1 MIVYLS
7 EDRDNMST
15 AETQTLQFQAEAKQV
30 LDLMIHSLYT
40 TKDIFLRELISNAS
54 DALDRLRVES
64 LTNPDLL
71 GKDELFE
78 ITIESDHDARTV
90 TVHDSGIGMS
100 REEVIEHI
108 GTIAK
113 SGTRE
118 LLENLKGKSGDL
130 AEKMIGQFGV
140 GFYSTFMVADKVSLL
155 TRRAGGDQA
164 TLWESTGD
172 GQYTVTEGEKF
183 RRGTSITLHL
193 KPVDTESG
201 LEDFTEEWIVKRIV
215 KQYSDFV
222 AYPIEYRSTGKD
234 ADKKKDK
241 EAGPINSMKPIWTRP
256 DSEVTEEE
264 HKEFYKHVSHD
275 WNEPLKHFSFKA
287 EGRIEYQ
294 ALLYLPSQAPMD
306 LFFDTGK
313 FGLQLY
319 VRKVLIMDNCE
330 DLLPR
335 YLRFVKGLVDSS
347 DLPLNIS
354 RQRLQEDR
362 HITQIRKWITKKV
375 IDTLGDMS
383 RNDKESYLTLWKQFG
398 RVMKE
403 GVSFDFE
410 NKDKLIPLL
419 LFDSSHDKENLTDLK
434 GYVNRMQSDQNDIF
448 YLSGDSR
455 SRIENSPHLEALQER
470 ELEVL
475 YLSDPID
482 ELMVQALTEFE
493 GKKLKSIGK
502 GTVALGSEEEQNT
515 ARKDLNVRAIEH
527 VDLLGLLKTRLE
539 KYVKEVRLTN
549 RLTDSPACLVVS
561 DEDFSPH
568 LQRILKAQQGNSPDQ
583 LRIMELNPDH
593 DIVQKLHARVK
604 ENKDDPSI
612 GEFADLLFGYAMI
625 AEGSELPDPTKFNHA
640 IAKLMVD
647 SI

>member
-1 MIVYLS
+1 
-7 EDRDNMST
+7 
-15 AETQTLQFQAEAKQV
+15 
-30 LDLMIHSLYT
+30 
-40 TKDIFLRELISNAS
+40 
-54 DALDRLRVES
+54 
-64 LTNPDLL
+64 
-71 GKDELFE
+71 
-78 ITIESDHDARTV
+78 
-90 TVHDSGIGMS
+90 
-100 REEVIEHI
+100 
-108 GTIAK
+108 
-113 SGTRE
+113 
-118 LLENLKGKSGDL
+118 
-130 AEKMIGQFGV
+130 
-140 GFYSTFMVADKVSLL
+140 
-155 TRRAGGDQA
+155 
-164 TLWESTGD
+164 
-172 GQYTVTEGEKF
+172 
-183 RRGTSITLHL
+183 
-193 KPVDTESG
+193 
-201 LEDFTEEWIVKRIV
+201 
-215 KQYSDFV
+215 
-222 AYPIEYRSTGKD
+222 
-234 ADKKKDK
+234 
-241 EAGPINSMKPIWTRP
+241 MKPIWTRP

-383 RNDKESYLTLWKQFG
+383 SNDKESYLTLWKHFG

-434 GYVNRMQSDQNDIF
+434 GYVNRMQSPTRTTFSTSRAIRDQGSKTLRILK
-448 YLSGDSR
+448 LSRNANWKSSTSAIR
-455 SRIENSPHLEALQER
+455 
-470 ELEVL
+470 
-475 YLSDPID
+475 ID

-539 KYVKEVRLTN
+539 KHVKEVRLTN
-549 RLTDSPACLVVS
+549 RLNGLARLS
-561 DEDFSPH
+561 
-568 LQRILKAQQGNSPDQ
+568 GG
-583 LRIMELNPDH
+583 LR
-593 DIVQKLHARVK
+593 
-604 ENKDDPSI
+604 
-612 GEFADLLFGYAMI
+612 
-625 AEGSELPDPTKFNHA
+625 
-640 IAKLMVD
+640 
-647 SI
+647 

>member
-1 MIVYLS
+1 MGVYLS
-7 EDRDNMST
+7 EDWDNMST
-15 AETQTLQFQAEAKQV
+15 AETLQFQAEAKQV

-40 TKDIFLRELISNAS
+40 NKDIFLRELISNAS

-71 GKDELFE
+71 GKDELLE
-78 ITIESDHDARTV
+78 ITIESDHDARTIS
-90 TVHDSGIGMS
+90 VHDSGIGMS
-100 REEVIEHI
+100 RDEVIEHI

-118 LLENLKGKSGDL
+118 LLENLKGESGDL

-140 GFYSTFMVADKVSLL
+140 GFYSTFMVADSVSLL
-155 TRRAGGDQA
+155 TRRAGEEKA
-164 TLWESTGD
+164 ILWESSGD
-172 GQYTVTEGEKF
+172 GQYTLSEGEKF

-201 LEDFTEEWIVKRIV
+201 IEDFTEEWIVKRIV

-222 AYPIEYRSTGKD
+222 TYPIEYRSTGKD
-234 ADKKKDK
+234 AEEKKD
-241 EAGPINSMKPIWTRP
+241 EDTGPINSMKPIWARP
-256 DSEVTEEE
+256 PSEVTEEE

-294 ALLYLPSQAPMD
+294 SLLYLPSQAPMD

-319 VRKVLIMDNCE
+319 VRKVLIMENCE

-335 YLRFVKGLVDSS
+335 HLRFVKGLVDSS

-362 HITQIRKWITKKV
+362 HIAQIRKWITKKV
-375 IDTLGDMS
+375 IETLGEMS
-383 RNDKESYLTLWKQFG
+383 RNDSETYVTFWKQFG
-398 RVMKE
+398 RVLKE
-403 GVSFDFE
+403 GLSFDYE
-410 NKDKLIPLL
+410 NKDKLTPLL
-419 LFDSSHDKENLTDLK
+419 LFDSSHDKENLTNLQD
-434 GYVNRMQSDQNDIF
+434 YVNRMQSDQEEIF

-455 SRIENSPHLEALQER
+455 TRIENSPHLEALRER
-470 ELEVL
+470 NLEVL
-475 YLSDPID
+475 YLSDPVD
-482 ELMVQALTEFE
+482 ELMVQALPEFD

-502 GTVALGSEEEQNT
+502 GTVGLGSDEEQNT
-515 ARKDLNVRAIEH
+515 ARKDLNAKSVDH
-527 VDLLGLLKTRLE
+527 VDLLGVLKTRLE
-539 KYVKEVRLTN
+539 KHVKEVRLTN
-549 RLTDSPACLVVS
+549 RLTDSPACLVVA

-568 LQRILKAQQGNSPDQ
+568 MHRILQAQQGKPQ
-583 LRIMELNPDH
+583 EPVRIMELNPEH
-593 DIVQKLHARVK
+593 DIVQKLHARLK
-604 ENKDDPSI
+604 ENKDDPAI
-612 GEFADLLFGYAMI
+612 GDFADLLFGYAMI

>member
-1 MIVYLS
+1 MVVYLS
-7 EDRDNMST
+7 EDWDNMST
-15 AETQTLQFQAEAKQV
+15 AETLQFQAEAKQV

-40 TKDIFLRELISNAS
+40 NKDIFLRELISNAS

-71 GKDELFE
+71 GKDELLD
-78 ITIESDHDARTV
+78 ITIESDHDARTI

-100 REEVIEHI
+100 RDEVIEHI

-118 LLENLKGKSGDL
+118 LLENLKGESGDL

-140 GFYSTFMVADKVSLL
+140 GFYSTFMVADSVSLL
-155 TRRAGGDQA
+155 TRRAGEEKA
-164 TLWESTGD
+164 ILWESSGD
-172 GQYTVTEGEKF
+172 GQYTLSEGEKF

-201 LEDFTEEWIVKRIV
+201 IEDFTEEWIVKRIV

-222 AYPIEYRSTGKD
+222 TYPIEYRSTGKD
-234 ADKKKDK
+234 AEEKKD
-241 EAGPINSMKPIWTRP
+241 EDTGPINSMKPIWARP
-256 DSEVTEEE
+256 ASEVTEEE

-294 ALLYLPSQAPMD
+294 SLLYLPSQAPMD

-319 VRKVLIMDNCE
+319 VRKVLIMENCE

-335 YLRFVKGLVDSS
+335 HLRFVKGLVDSS

-362 HITQIRKWITKKV
+362 HIAQIRKWITKKV
-375 IDTLGDMS
+375 IETLAEMS
-383 RNDKESYLTLWKQFG
+383 RNDSETYVRFWKQFG
-398 RVMKE
+398 RVLKE
-403 GVSFDFE
+403 GLSFDFE
-410 NKDKLIPLL
+410 NKDKLTPLL
-419 LFDSSHDKENLTDLK
+419 LFDSSHDKEKLTNLED
-434 GYVNRMQSDQNDIF
+434 YVNRMQSDQEEIF

-455 SRIENSPHLEALQER
+455 SRIENSPHLEALRER
-470 ELEVL
+470 SLEVL
-475 YLSDPID
+475 YLSDPVD
-482 ELMVQALTEFE
+482 ELMVQALTEFD

-502 GTVALGSEEEQNT
+502 GTVGLGSDEEQNT
-515 ARKDLNVRAIEH
+515 ARKDLNAKSVDH
-527 VDLLGLLKTRLE
+527 VDLLAALKTRLE
-539 KYVKEVRLTN
+539 NHVKEVRLTN
-549 RLTDSPACLVVS
+549 RLTDSPACLVVA

-568 LQRILKAQQGNSPDQ
+568 MHRILQGQQGAP
-583 LRIMELNPDH
+583 LEPARIMELNPEH
-593 DIVQKLHARVK
+593 DIVQKLHARLK
-604 ENKDDPSI
+604 ENKDDPAI
-612 GEFADLLFGYAMI
+612 GDFADLLFGYAMI

-640 IAKLMVD
+640 IAKLMLD